1 MFEIKFD
8 SALRTR
14 LLARL
19 QGMSPR
25 LVSVLGVK
33 LRGLMF
39 MLQSKIVSEK
49 LSGQV
54 LHRRTGI
61 LSGSVRALPV
71 TTAGNTISSGVQA
84 GSGPAFYAAIHEQ
97 GGSRPYQIFAT
108 KARALSFVT
117 KGQRVFAQSVIR
129 PPLKQRAFLRPALLE
144 SAQSIHD
151 QLQQAVN
158 EELKK

>member
-97 GGSRPYQIFAT
+97 AALVRIKYSQPRLVLYLSLR
-108 KARALSFVT
+108 RASAYSLKVLFVH
-117 KGQRVFAQSVIR
+117 R
-129 PPLKQRAFLRPALLE
+129 
-144 SAQSIHD
+144 
-151 QLQQAVN
+151 
-158 EELKK
+158 

>member
-8 SALRTR
+8 SATRTK
-14 LLARL
+14 LLAKL

-39 MLQSKIVSEK
+39 MLQSKIVAEK

-61 LSGSVRALPV
+61 LAGSVHANPV
-71 TTAGNTISSGVQA
+71 VTAGSTITGSVSSSQ
-84 GSGPAFYAAIHEQ
+84 GPAFYGAVHET
-97 GGSRPYQIFAT
+97 GGSRPYQIFAVR
-108 KARALSFVT
+108 ARALQFLRGSRTVY
-117 KGQRVFAQSVIR
+117 AANIIH
-129 PPLKQRAFLRPALLE
+129 PPAKMRAFMRPALLE